1 MNTKDFQL
9 FAENIFRNSNF
20 MFSEIM
26 NMYCCYKNMSV
37 ARFLYRKYVSNNAL
51 VYVSLLILTHIVYCR
66 FVLYDYYSCSV
77 QNVPFI
83 MLSPN

>member
-1 MNTKDFQL
+1 MV
-9 FAENIFRNSNF
+9 S
-20 MFSEIM
+20 
-26 NMYCCYKNMSV
+26 SV
-37 ARFLYRKYVSNNAL
+37 ASKLLGYGINCNYRKYVSNNAL
-51 VYVSLLILTHIVYCR
+51 VYVSLLILTHIAYYR